1 MTLVAAAGVGL
12 LIGVH
17 AASWGAFK
25 DAPYE
30 GFRLTSYLRSILLA
44 SALAVLLVAT
54 IAKPGS
60 SPLALM
66 GTVYAVERL
75 ATEWWKA
82 IVREQDQSHYTIP
95 MRLGFRGRPVDH
107 PLPRYTVGVAVAV
120 TTIAGL
126 AWIDAMQHALPPIPT
141 VLLITTVGSAGGW
154 ATAVGGAWKDA
165 PIEGFSGWKFLR
177 SPAIATAWAVPFSL
191 LTDSWVTL
199 LLTSAGFAV
208 ASIET
213 YKTFLTGDRPP
224 GKFAGQTVQARLP
237 ALRSVLAHQ
246 HAILWIAVA
255 VAFALTIF
263 DAPADLI
270 SLRGAEW
277 SPTPLSKIPLAAVSL
292 VAASLAALVTY
303 TGIRVQTAASEPSEQ
318 PERTHSRSGE
328 HAGDRR

>member
-1 MTLVAAAGVGL
+1 
-12 LIGVH
+12 
-17 AASWGAFK
+17 
-25 DAPYE
+25 
-30 GFRLTSYLRSILLA
+30 
-44 SALAVLLVAT
+44 
-54 IAKPGS
+54 
-60 SPLALM
+60 
-66 GTVYAVERL
+66 
-75 ATEWWKA
+75 
-82 IVREQDQSHYTIP
+82 

>member
-12 LIGVH
+12 LIGLH

-54 IAKPGS
+54 MAKPGS

-82 IVREQDQSHYTIP
+82 IVREQDQGHYTIP

-107 PLPRYTVGVAVAV
+107 PLPRHTVGVAVAV

-126 AWIDAMQHALPPIPT
+126 AWVDAMQHALHPIPT

-224 GKFAGQTVQARLP
+224 GKFAGHQYKPDSPRCAVCWPTNMP
-237 ALRSVLAHQ
+237 FCGLRSQSPSLSP
-246 HAILWIAVA
+246 
-255 VAFALTIF
+255 FLT
-263 DAPADLI
+263 
-270 SLRGAEW
+270 LR
-277 SPTPLSKIPLAAVSL
+277 PT
-292 VAASLAALVTY
+292 
-303 TGIRVQTAASEPSEQ
+303 
-318 PERTHSRSGE
+318 
-328 HAGDRR
+328 